1 MPTTMWSASFSCWL
15 ITEAGSNRLCGGSFT
30 FNFWTNGVFR
40 CSGFVS
46 QVQTWIHVMLSWR
59 CTNGMSEI
67 SSRAEE
73 IAAIVS
79 VIYHFVLLH
88 YGGDESTEEFIHTS
102 VLGVWGAEG
111 NQNVLLSLCWS
122 NSLVVGVCGLND
134 QWVTRVI
141 DKETLLLI
149 YWLILLE
156 LYRWVWCNC

>member
-1 MPTTMWSASFSCWL
+1 
-15 ITEAGSNRLCGGSFT
+15 
-30 FNFWTNGVFR
+30 
-40 CSGFVS
+40 
-46 QVQTWIHVMLSWR
+46 
-59 CTNGMSEI
+59 MSEI

-73 IAAIVS
+73 IAAIGCRS

-134 QWVTRVI
+134 Q
-141 DKETLLLI
+141 
-149 YWLILLE
+149 
-156 LYRWVWCNC
+156 